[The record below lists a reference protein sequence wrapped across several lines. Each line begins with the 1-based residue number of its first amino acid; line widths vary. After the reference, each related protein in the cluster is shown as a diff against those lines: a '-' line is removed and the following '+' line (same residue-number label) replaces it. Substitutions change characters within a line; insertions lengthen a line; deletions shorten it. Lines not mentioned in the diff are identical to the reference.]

1 MAFVIAN
8 YYSVFPVWC
17 GLDTNIIRGFATFSS
32 QFIWVDGRV
41 ADFQPIKKKQS
52 TGISAGAG
60 MSGFEWN
67 FNSSHILMVEC

>member
-17 GLDTNIIRGFATFSS
+17 GLDTNINRGFATFSS
-32 QFIWVDGRV
+32 PVHVGGGG
-41 ADFQPIKKKQS
+41 ADFQLIKKKQS
-52 TGISAGAG
+52 TGFSAGEG